1 MNEKKILY
9 ACDKRACEN
18 CREELCRHTS
28 NINHAK
34 HFKNIGGTVCE
45 IDRAE
50 LFEDCTPLASVN
62 KGDTLILKTKRYSS
76 EDTTKELQKM
86 ISDKTGCE
94 VIVLSPDIDIEAVV
108 KGNG

>member
-1 MNEKKILY
+1 M
-9 ACDKRACEN
+9 RVT
-18 CREELCRHTS
+18 RG
-28 NINHAK
+28 HAK

-62 KGDTLILKTKRYSS
+62 KGDALILKTKRYLSR
-76 EDTTKELQKM
+76 ETTEELKKM
-86 ISDKTGCE
+86 ISDKTGC
-94 VIVLSPDIDIEAVV
+94 VAIVLGPDIDIEAVV